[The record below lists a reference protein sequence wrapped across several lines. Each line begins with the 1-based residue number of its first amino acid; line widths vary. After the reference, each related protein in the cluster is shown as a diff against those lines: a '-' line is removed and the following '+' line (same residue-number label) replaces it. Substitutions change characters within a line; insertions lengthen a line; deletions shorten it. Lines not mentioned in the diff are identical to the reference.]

1 MYREFSISTKK
12 RHLIFSFCFCMKGND
27 GLGVS
32 VKTKRRF
39 ISGRSIES
47 ICLRMFKLRLS
58 MSQYK
63 KPLPG
68 DWEVLPEEFRY
79 GRGPMQYQL

>member
-1 MYREFSISTKK
+1 
-12 RHLIFSFCFCMKGND
+12 MKGND

-39 ISGRSIES
+39 ISGRVIES

>member
-1 MYREFSISTKK
+1 MYREFSITTKK
-12 RHLIFSFCFCMKGND
+12 RHLIFSLCISTKGND
-27 GLGVS
+27 GLGIS
-32 VKTKRRF
+32 VKTKKRI

>member
-1 MYREFSISTKK
+1 
-12 RHLIFSFCFCMKGND
+12 MKGDD

-79 GRGPMQYQL
+79 GRGPMQFQL